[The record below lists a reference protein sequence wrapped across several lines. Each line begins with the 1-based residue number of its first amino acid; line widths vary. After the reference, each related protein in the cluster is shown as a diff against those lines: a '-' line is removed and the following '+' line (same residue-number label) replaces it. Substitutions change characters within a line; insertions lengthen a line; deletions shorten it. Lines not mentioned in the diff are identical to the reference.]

1 MRAIIEGLSEI
12 QRRERLQ
19 QALTLSETSVSQ
31 GIGTQKE
38 RTLHSVLKYYLEPD
52 AEYHEIPIGSFI
64 ADIYRD
70 DRIIEVQTGSFTPLA

>member
-31 GIGTQKE
+31 GIGTQK
-38 RTLHSVLKYYLEPD
+38 
-52 AEYHEIPIGSFI
+52 
-64 ADIYRD
+64 
-70 DRIIEVQTGSFTPLA
+70 